1 MARLDIGAEK
11 EPVRTNRVSADLW
24 RSSCGRLRMRTRK
37 RSRQCSGQIED
48 GAGRVWPIVNVG
60 WGRPLRSARKTSN
73 QTTVILSAAPGFC
86 YGLMLLEKR
95 RCLDR
100 KYGVFR

>member
-48 GAGRVWPIVNVG
+48 
-60 WGRPLRSARKTSN
+60 
-73 QTTVILSAAPGFC
+73 Q
-86 YGLMLLEKR
+86 
-95 RCLDR
+95 
-100 KYGVFR
+100 